1 MVKCWH
7 RVAPVTTARQLTSWA
22 RKAREA
28 TARRDELI
36 RQMRGEGATL
46 RAIAE
51 AAGLTHSAIAL
62 ILKRQS

>member
-1 MVKCWH
+1 MSG
-7 RVAPVTTARQLTSWA
+7 TTAQNLASQA

-36 RQMRGEGATL
+36 RSMRAEGATL

-51 AAGLTHSAIAL
+51 AAGLTHTAVAK
-62 ILKRQS
+62 ILAR